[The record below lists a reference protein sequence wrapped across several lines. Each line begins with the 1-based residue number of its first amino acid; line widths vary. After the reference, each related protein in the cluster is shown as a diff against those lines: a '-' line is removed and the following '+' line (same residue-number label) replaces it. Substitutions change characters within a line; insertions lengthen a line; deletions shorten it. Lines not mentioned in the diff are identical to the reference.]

1 MTTIEKKA
9 RQAFVD
15 LVNSFFGNKVADN
28 YMARVNKLLSFFVLH
43 GYNMSINT
51 HFLLR
56 HLEKFRENL
65 ANVSDK
71 QGESFHQEF
80 IVI

>member
-28 YMARVNKLLSFFVLH
+28 YMEIVNELLSFFVLH

-51 HFLLR
+51 HFLFS
-56 HLEKFRENL
+56 HLDKFTENL
-65 ANVSDK
+65 GNVSDK